1 MAEGGNHANKGPR
14 AIRVKLPKQGEVTI
28 YGNAKVA
35 NALEELTTD
44 MDLYDGVRLGQVIEA
59 AYDQGAVDARSEV
72 REAQEEL
79 WNRKEL
85 KHRNPGRPP
94 KKK

>member
-14 AIRVKLPKQGEVTI
+14 AIRVKLPKQGDVTI

-35 NALEELTTD
+35 KALEELTTD
-44 MDLYDGVRLGQVIEA
+44 MNLYDGVRLGQLMEA
-59 AYDQGAVDARSEV
+59 AYEQGAVDGRSEV

-79 WNRKEL
+79 WSRKEL
-85 KHRNPGRPP
+85 KSRNPGRPR